1 MNLGDVNDSLRY
13 TPSPARDA
21 DESDE
26 TQSLS
31 SQSEERVV
39 TNLFSIRETE
49 SISRRGRKSENS
61 CSQKSTARSETS
73 TACRSQQSTVVVKP
87 FSNIIGDY
95 DTDSAKGISNTS
107 NSSLRVPA
115 SIRLFSDK
123 QSIDSKLSV
132 SNLDNDTSS
141 LASSNSL
148 RMQHVSNRGRGSLTS
163 VRSETT
169 NPTTKKMHA
178 TDPKSDRSVNP
189 ALNAARQAR
198 ERAIKKKAN
207 AAASI
212 REQWKEEKDE
222 ALDFNEELEKLR
234 REQLN
239 LQTQL
244 SSQFSRTK
252 ASRNHK
258 LKHVK
263 WETADKES
271 NFKSMVA
278 REQQRKLKEQED
290 KRRRQST
297 AVRAKIRVN
306 NRQGE
311 EKLQLMRIEEEQAI
325 LEERQ
330 LSSKAHQQY
339 KRERANSARKSFL
352 FRAGDARRIRELHNE
367 MESQRKTEQHE
378 SSELMLNAARDA
390 DEYHSTLAEQRR
402 QSLAFRN
409 AEAAEQ
415 RKKEEGELSKQ
426 KQAENAS
433 YELKRAAESDV
444 DKYKRQQEEERRA
457 SFEFRNREG
466 HQQRQLIAELNAKNL
481 SDEQKSLQLKFD
493 GDKDA
498 EAYLRNEAELRRKS
512 LAQRNLIARNIR
524 TWQSQEESKQL
535 QQEQQSLELKHAG
548 EKDAEEYHR
557 KMDEMRR
564 QSLAQRNEEAARQSK
579 EEEGRQEEAAKSEH
593 ESYELKWSGERDA
606 EAYQRHMEEE
616 RRKSLNNRNF
626 EALNQRKQADGRRA
640 AELQAEQE
648 NLQLKRA
655 AEKDVEEYRE
665 KTARQERERLAFRNQ
680 ERARHAKVMEELCS
694 LAKEEESASY
704 ELKWGGENDAKEYKA
719 RIEEERRKSLQLR
732 NEEWKRHRSVD
743 DETRQQ
749 ELVEDHKDEVL
760 KADGK
765 CKETDLNLS
774 RAVAFS
780 L

>member
-13 TPSPARDA
+13 TPSPTRDA

-61 CSQKSTARSETS
+61 CSQKSTCRSETS

-95 DTDSAKGISNTS
+95 DTDSVKGISNTS

-123 QSIDSKLSV
+123 RSIDSKLSA
-132 SNLDNDTSS
+132 DNDTST
-141 LASSNSL
+141 LASSKSIQN
-148 RMQHVSNRGRGSLTS
+148 QCVSNRDRSSLTS
-163 VRSETT
+163 VQSEITI
-169 NPTTKKMHA
+169 PTTKRLHA
-178 TDPKSDRSVNP
+178 TDPKSERSVNP

-198 ERAIKKKAN
+198 ERALKKKAN
-207 AAASI
+207 AAANI

-222 ALDFNEELEKLR
+222 ALDFQEESEKLR

-239 LQTQL
+239 LQTHL

-252 ASRNHK
+252 ASRNQK
-258 LKHVK
+258 LKQVK
-263 WETADKES
+263 RETTDKES
-271 NFKSMVA
+271 NFKSMVV

-297 AVRAKIRVN
+297 AVRAKIRMN

-311 EKLQLMRIEEEQAI
+311 EKLQLMKIEEEQAI

-339 KRERANSARKSFL
+339 KRERANSSRKSFL

-367 MESQRKTEQHE
+367 MESQRKKEQHE
-378 SSELMLNAARDA
+378 SFELMLNAARDA
-390 DEYHSTLAEQRR
+390 DEYRSTLAEQRR

-415 RKKEEGELSKQ
+415 RKKEEDEMSKQ
-426 KQAENAS
+426 KQAEQES

-444 DKYKRQQEEERRA
+444 DKYKRQQEQERRA
-457 SFEFRNREG
+457 SLEFRNREG
-466 HQQRQLIAELNAKNL
+466 HQQRRLMAEQNSNNL
-481 SDEQKSLQLKFD
+481 SEEQKSLRLKFD
-493 GDKDA
+493 GEKDA
-498 EAYLRNEAELRRKS
+498 EAYLRNQAELRRKS
-512 LAQRNLIARNIR
+512 LQQRNLTARSVR
-524 TWQSQEESKQL
+524 KWQSQEESMQL
-535 QQEQQSLELKHAG
+535 QQEQKSLELKHAG

-564 QSLAQRNEEAARQSK
+564 QSLAQRNEEAARQRK
-579 EEEGRQEEAAKSEH
+579 VEEERQEKAAKSEH
-593 ESYELKWSGERDA
+593 ESYELKWNGERDA
-606 EAYQRHMEEE
+606 QSYQQHMEEE
-616 RRKSLNNRNF
+616 RRKSLNNRNI
-626 EALNQRKQADGRRA
+626 EALNQRKQADERRE
-640 AELQAEQE
+640 AELQTEQE

-655 AEKDVEEYRE
+655 ADKDVEEYRE
-665 KTARQERERLAFRNQ
+665 KTARQEREQLASRNQ
-680 ERARHAKVMEELCS
+680 EKARHAKVMEELNS
-694 LAKEEESASY
+694 LAREQESASY
-704 ELKWGGENDAKEYKA
+704 ELKWGGENDAKEYQA
-719 RIEEERRKSLQLR
+719 QLEEERRKSLQLR
-732 NEEWKRHRSVD
+732 NEEWRHRRLVG

-749 ELVEDHKDEVL
+749 ELAEIQKDEVL
-760 KADGK
+760 KAEGT
-765 CKETDLNLS
+765 CK
-774 RAVAFS
+774 
-780 L
+780 